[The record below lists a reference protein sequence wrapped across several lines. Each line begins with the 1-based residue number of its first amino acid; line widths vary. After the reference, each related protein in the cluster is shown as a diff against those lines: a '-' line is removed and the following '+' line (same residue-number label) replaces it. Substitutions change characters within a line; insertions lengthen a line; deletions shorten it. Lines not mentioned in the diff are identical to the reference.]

1 MKKIQDNSPRE
12 TAGNETSSSQSKQ
25 KQLNEDMM
33 NELRKQGV
41 NVDLDFDTDFEDYI
55 DEHRF
60 YKAQDSYGEYG
71 DDYGDDY

>member
-1 MKKIQDNSPRE
+1 VKEI
-12 TAGNETSSSQSKQ
+12 SSSQSKQ
-25 KQLNEDMM
+25 KQLNEEMM

-41 NVDLDFDTDFEDYI
+41 DVDMDFDTDFEDYI

-71 DDYGDDY
+71 DDYGDDDY